1 MNTTAEYPRLIRQV
15 PAVLVDSL
23 LLGIVVFSW
32 WGILPAMDG
41 LPVYIK
47 VGYPIFWWFLLDP
60 LLVTLT
66 GETIGHRLRGLL
78 VQRRLTPDRLGIIG
92 SIVRAVL
99 KVATGWWSFIF
110 VLATQ
115 NYQALHDLT
124 VGFVVNKLS
133 DVIESIKTSLE
144 HHA

>member
-1 MNTTAEYPRLIRQV
+1 
-15 PAVLVDSL
+15 
-23 LLGIVVFSW
+23 
-32 WGILPAMDG
+32 MDG

-66 GETIGHRLRGLL
+66 GATIGHRLRGLL
-78 VQRRLTPDRLGIIG
+78 VQRRLTPDRLGIIR

-99 KVATGWWSFIF
+99 KIATGWWSFIF

-124 VGFVVNKLS
+124 IGFVVNKLS